1 MYVWLLDRETSLNHI
16 VLYILQGYNVK
27 YTYIQ
32 GDSRT
37 LFLVYLNNVLYY
49 ACTCIKVNNK
59 LKHPNCDINSTIE
72 SFCFHF
78 VDLYRNKCIKCQT
91 FRTGLSTYVSVYMCE
106 VKLVSCEWL
115 SVKKSL
121 VKKRLLRQ
129 QWLGSGYMFL
139 LNYTLRNS
147 HLEMSLISGYLT
159 SVFEC
164 KKLVK
169 LPISVLCREM
179 VECFLTTEKILTL
192 EPDWLHTFAWFST
205 SKIK

>member
-16 VLYILQGYNVK
+16 VLYILRGYNVK

-129 QWLGSGYMFL
+129 QWLVSGYMFL
-139 LNYTLRNS
+139 LNYTLRN
-147 HLEMSLISGYLT
+147 
-159 SVFEC
+159 
-164 KKLVK
+164 
-169 LPISVLCREM
+169 
-179 VECFLTTEKILTL
+179 
-192 EPDWLHTFAWFST
+192 
-205 SKIK
+205 

>member
-1 MYVWLLDRETSLNHI
+1 MHKSM
-16 VLYILQGYNVK
+16 
-27 YTYIQ
+27 
-32 GDSRT
+32 
-37 LFLVYLNNVLYY
+37 
-49 ACTCIKVNNK
+49 NNK
-59 LKHPNCDINSTIE
+59 LKHPNCDINSTTE

-78 VDLYRNKCIKCQT
+78 VDLYQNKYIKCQT

-106 VKLVSCEWL
+106 VKLVSWL

-129 QWLGSGYMFL
+129 QWLVSGSVFL

-147 HLEMSLISGYLT
+147 HLEMSLISAYLT

-164 KKLVK
+164 KKFLK

-179 VECFLTTEKILTL
+179 VECFLTTEKIPTL